1 MRLEALLPQT
11 MQCDAAHADVEITG
25 LTADSRTVAPGY
37 LFAALPGEHVD
48 GNRFIA
54 QAVAQGA
61 AAVLTAS
68 PDPALSV
75 PVLYDENPRRALA
88 ELAGKF
94 FAFRPE
100 FTVGI
105 TGTNGKTS
113 TAAFL
118 RQFWTQA
125 GLSAAS
131 LGTLGVVT
139 QEFTRPIA
147 HTTPDPVTLHAA
159 LRDLYARSIS
169 HLAMEVSSHALAQ
182 HRVDGLSCESA
193 GFTNLTRDHLD
204 YHGDTA
210 SYFEAKARLFTEIL
224 KPDGVAVVQMRAAM
238 GDEIAGVTRAQGRR
252 VYAVGGADAAL
263 KISVATRAPDG
274 MVLVIQEAGNRV
286 DVHVPLIGDFQVE
299 NLEVAMGLGLHSG
312 LDFEQMAGACNT
324 LQGVAGRMQ
333 LAGLYQGAAIY
344 VDYAHTPDALSA
356 ALAAVRQ
363 HVTADGR
370 VLLVFGCGGDRDV
383 GKRPQMGAI
392 AAKRADQVFVTD
404 DNPRSENP
412 AKIRRDI
419 IDACPD
425 ALEFDDRRAAI
436 EAAIESARVGD
447 IILVAG
453 KGHEQGQIIED
464 TILPFDDVSV
474 IAELIGLEASS

>member
-1 MRLEALLPQT
+1 MRLEALLSQN
-11 MQCDAAHADVEITG
+11 MQCDAAHSNVEITG
-25 LTADSRTVAPGY
+25 LTADSRIVKPGY

-48 GNRFIA
+48 GNRFVA

-61 AAVLTAS
+61 AAILTAQ
-68 PDPALSV
+68 PDVGLLV

-88 ELAGKF
+88 ELAGRF

-118 RQFWTQA
+118 RQFWTDS

-139 QEFTRPIA
+139 QEFTRPIN

-159 LRDLYARSIS
+159 LRDLYARGID

-182 HRVDGLSCESA
+182 YRVDGLDCDVA
-193 GFTNLTRDHLD
+193 GFTNLTRDHMD
-204 YHGDTA
+204 YHGDMA
-210 SYFEAKARLFTEIL
+210 RYFEAKARLFTEIL
-224 KPDGVAVVQMRAAM
+224 KPAGVAVVQMRGPAAS
-238 GDEIAGVTRAQGRR
+238 DLAAAARAKGRQ
-252 VYAVGGADAAL
+252 VYPVGGADGAL

-274 MVLVIQEAGNRV
+274 MVLVIEEAGKRV

-312 LDFEQMAGACNT
+312 LDFEQMAGACNR

-333 LAGLYQGAAIY
+333 LAGIYQGAAIY
-344 VDYAHTPDALSA
+344 ADYAHTPDALSA
-356 ALAAVRQ
+356 ALLAVRQ
-363 HVTADGR
+363 HVTDEGR
-370 VLLVFGCGGDRDV
+370 VLLVLGCGGDRDT

-392 AAKRADQVFVTD
+392 AAKGADQVFVTD
-404 DNPRSENP
+404 DNPRSESP
-412 AKIRRDI
+412 ADIRRAI
-419 IDACPD
+419 MDACPD
-425 ALEFDDRRAAI
+425 ALEFDDRREAI
-436 EAAIESARVGD
+436 ATAIDAARVGD
-447 IILVAG
+447 IVLVAG
-453 KGHEQGQIIED
+453 KGHEQGQIIGD
-464 TILPFDDVSV
+464 TILPFDDVTV
-474 IAELIGLEASS
+474 ITEHIGMEARP